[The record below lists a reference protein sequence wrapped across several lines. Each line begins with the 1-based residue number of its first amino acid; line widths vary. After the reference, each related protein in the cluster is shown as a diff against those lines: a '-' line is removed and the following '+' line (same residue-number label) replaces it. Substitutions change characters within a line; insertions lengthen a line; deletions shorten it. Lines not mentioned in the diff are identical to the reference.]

1 LMFHQTFS
9 SQRVYFLS
17 SVVFKAVA
25 VVVLMG
31 LTTVGS
37 FGQTPKELTIA
48 FLPQNDISTFLP
60 DAEKMAADL
69 SRRLGLPVK
78 VYVPND
84 FAAAVEALRFNHAQ
98 VAFVPSWPGV
108 MANRVAGARFI
119 LAEVRNGKTYYYSCW
134 YARADAA
141 ISTLADLRGKKV
153 AFSSPLSS
161 SGYLFPVAKLVEEGL
176 LKDGQADPKSFFG
189 EILYSG
195 GYEATLQAI
204 ARGHV
209 DAGGASEAAYE
220 LYLTP
225 EQRGRVK
232 VIARQGPIPTHGVVV
247 HPGLPQEFVETLRN
261 VLLSYSSETDK
272 ALLKKL
278 YGADSLVAVNHEEH
292 VSHLYRAEQLTG
304 YQFKQAQR

>member
-1 LMFHQTFS
+1 MFQS
-9 SQRVYFLS
+9 GIARQD
-17 SVVFKAVA
+17 
-25 VVVLMG
+25 
-31 LTTVGS
+31 
-37 FGQTPKELTIA
+37 PNELTIA

-69 SRRLGLPVK
+69 SRRLGIPVK

-108 MANRVAGARFI
+108 LANRVAGARFI

-134 YARADAA
+134 YARANAN
-141 ISTLADLRGKKV
+141 INSLADLRGEKV

-176 LKDGQADPKSFFG
+176 LKDGQADPRSFFG

-204 ARGHV
+204 ARGHI
-209 DAGGASEAAYE
+209 DAGAASEGAYE

-225 EQRGRVK
+225 EQRARVK
-232 VIARQGPIPTHGVVV
+232 IIARQGPIPTHGVVV
-247 HPGLPQEFVETLRN
+247 HPSLSREFVETLKAT
-261 VLLSYSSETDK
+261 LLSYSSEQDK
-272 ALLKKL
+272 VLLKKL
-278 YGADSLVAVNHEEH
+278 YGADAFTPVTHEEH
-292 VSHLYRAEQLTG
+292 VSHVYRAEQLTG
-304 YQFKQAQR
+304 YQYKAARRP